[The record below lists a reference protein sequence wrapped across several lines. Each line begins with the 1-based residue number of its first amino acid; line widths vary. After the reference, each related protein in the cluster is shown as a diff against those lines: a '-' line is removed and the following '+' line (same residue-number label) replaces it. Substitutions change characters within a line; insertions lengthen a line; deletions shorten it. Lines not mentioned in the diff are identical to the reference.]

1 MKKNELTVSKE
12 KVEELNKN
20 YDIPPALINNA
31 VKTTKMINGSVDDFE
46 ELIENVAKVVDKKKV
61 VKQEP
66 KKSMGDY
73 NVDLINANM
82 DINVLTEKIKSSNK
96 LNFSMC
102 LYGEPGTSRKNNVVT
117 VNFTLETDIYIGYFI
132 KYTMQGRPPVS

>member
-1 MKKNELTVSKE
+1 MTYCIEFEKLSEDSRLNIWNRVLKKNELTVSKE

-82 DINVLTEKIKSSNK
+82 DINALTEK
-96 LNFSMC
+96 
-102 LYGEPGTSRKNNVVT
+102 NNLLINSTFQCVFT
-117 VNFTLETDIYIGYFI
+117 VNPERQNLV
-132 KYTMQGRPPVS
+132 MQNT